1 MDLEL
6 QELMQLVLDRAASD
20 LHLKPGQ
27 PPIIRVSGTLMKT
40 SLPPLSDRDVEQI
53 IFSIINEDQKE
64 HLESNYELDFSFGVE
79 GLGRFRANVYRDR
92 GAFSAAFRVVSSH
105 MPSIEE
111 LGLPQIV
118 RDLTDRPRG
127 LILVSGPTGSGKST
141 TLASMID
148 HINESR
154 ALHILTIEDPIEYLH
169 HDKKSV
175 ISQRELGSDTKSFK
189 NALKSALREDPDVI
203 LVGEMRDLDTIS
215 LALTA
220 AETGHLVLS
229 TVHTSSAP
237 QSIDR
242 IIDAFPHDQ
251 QQQIRIMLS
260 NSLVAVVAQTL
271 MPRLEELAGGSPITK
286 GRILAAEILI
296 NTPAMANLIREAKT
310 EQIYSTMQMG
320 ARQGMQTLEQALSNL
335 VKARVVSMEEALS
348 KTSRPED
355 LRQLSGHAA
364 PAAGGRPD
372 SPPDRKSMFGRF

>member
-27 PPIIRVSGTLMKT
+27 PPIIRVSGALMKT
-40 SLPPLSDRDVEQI
+40 SLSPLSDRDVEQI

-203 LVGEMRDLDTIS
+203 LVGEMRDL
-215 LALTA
+215 
-220 AETGHLVLS
+220 
-229 TVHTSSAP
+229 
-237 QSIDR
+237 
-242 IIDAFPHDQ
+242 
-251 QQQIRIMLS
+251 
-260 NSLVAVVAQTL
+260 
-271 MPRLEELAGGSPITK
+271 
-286 GRILAAEILI
+286 
-296 NTPAMANLIREAKT
+296 
-310 EQIYSTMQMG
+310 
-320 ARQGMQTLEQALSNL
+320 
-335 VKARVVSMEEALS
+335 
-348 KTSRPED
+348 
-355 LRQLSGHAA
+355 
-364 PAAGGRPD
+364 
-372 SPPDRKSMFGRF
+372 